1 MPLATEVVSSRS
13 AGVEYRSKVIH
24 NGKESTLTFSWDR
37 DTEEYTINGIRR
49 EEGYVGGLANEDP
62 INYLSNTRTVIEL
75 QRGDTIVPVYETS
88 GEDLDSDSEETGETI
103 KIKKRSKITDE
114 KLPSGYYLTA
124 AVISDFRGDVYY
136 SQVVGNDV
144 SGGKVKKREVDSD
157 FRGRDY

>member
-1 MPLATEVVSSRS
+1 M
-13 AGVEYRSKVIH
+13 IH

-88 GEDLDSDSEETGETI
+88 GEDLDSD
-103 KIKKRSKITDE
+103 
-114 KLPSGYYLTA
+114 
-124 AVISDFRGDVYY
+124 
-136 SQVVGNDV
+136 
-144 SGGKVKKREVDSD
+144 

>member
-1 MPLATEVVSSRS
+1 MATEVVSSRS

-37 DTEEYTINGIRR
+37 DT

-88 GEDLDSDSEETGETI
+88 GEDLDSD
-103 KIKKRSKITDE
+103 
-114 KLPSGYYLTA
+114 
-124 AVISDFRGDVYY
+124 
-136 SQVVGNDV
+136 
-144 SGGKVKKREVDSD
+144 